1 MKPLRFPM
9 LGIVFCALTGLSA
22 ERSPSASL
30 RAGNDWK
37 SAEALFQTLEKN
49 FSSIQSVQTGFT
61 EEKKLKIF
69 DSTVRIEG
77 RLALESS
84 GRLAWRVDEPI
95 QYVLIL
101 KDDAAFQWDEETRRV
116 QRLPFSGNPVFETVI
131 AQIQCW
137 FSGRFAAL
145 ESDYDLQVLSETPP
159 RLVFTPRED
168 RMVAKAIRQVTVSIR
183 DDQRYVEKIV
193 IDDVSG
199 DQTSIV
205 FHDTVLN
212 APLAADCWEVVP
224 REQ

>member
-1 MKPLRFPM
+1 MKPSILPM
-9 LGIVFCALTGLSA
+9 LGIIFCALTGFGVES
-22 ERSPSASL
+22 SNS
-30 RAGNDWK
+30 WK
-37 SAEALFQTLEKN
+37 NAEALFQTLEKN
-49 FSSIQSVQTGFT
+49 FSTIQTVQTKFT

-69 DSTVRIEG
+69 DRTVRLEG

-84 GRLAWRVDEPI
+84 GRLAWRVESPI
-95 QYVLIL
+95 QYVLVL
-101 KDDAAFQWDEETRRV
+101 KDDAAFQWDEETCKV

-159 RLVFTPRED
+159 RLVFIPRAD

-183 DDQRYVEKIV
+183 EDQRYVEQIA
-193 IDDVSG
+193 IEDVSG

-205 FHDTVLN
+205 FHETLLN
-212 APLAADCWEVVP
+212 EPIDPSAWEVAP
-224 REQ
+224 REP